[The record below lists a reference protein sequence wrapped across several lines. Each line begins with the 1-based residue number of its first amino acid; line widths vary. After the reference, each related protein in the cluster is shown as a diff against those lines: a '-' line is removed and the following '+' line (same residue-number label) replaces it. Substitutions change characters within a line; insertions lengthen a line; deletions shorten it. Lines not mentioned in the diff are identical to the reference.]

1 MIKNQKSARNKSG
14 NAVFYK
20 PIGKTAEVRSGY
32 MLKSPP
38 PKRLKTEK
46 SWKKRYFVLFKI
58 GEEEHLLKY
67 FKGPDEKDMPLGG
80 IDLSQI
86 SVLHVGP
93 DKHQKWNWV
102 QKTHR
107 CSASCVLLIRAA
119 ERDYFLVA
127 DNSEEADGWFADLYE
142 ALKNRPHRIQSPEE
156 MSFGLPAVEADSHH
170 VSWKTKSGGAPLE
183 PSRNHA
189 RHHRH
194 HLGFIEND
202 NVTQTFVGTFL
213 TEGKIRSESDPCS
226 KAEYIYS
233 EKPKAEDQ
241 ARRRASEPLNPIYDY
256 PRAFITK
263 AHEDNTTTR
272 RKSDEA
278 IYESMYEMR
287 KKARAAQ
294 AALDLQSESGH
305 EYEEINTG
313 TLMRSVTKAFEKMRT
328 HITGLPSF
336 DEETAD
342 EHRREQSLTSDF
354 SSSSSDN
361 GAVSAEEMLEDQK
374 LQTPKRSAD
383 RDTDFQQEN
392 KRDFQVLLA
401 DLKKHLTV
409 TDVERI
415 PKKEKRLTPYF
426 NSSSSVSGAVSAVE
440 VQEDENGQTQER
452 LGSIGRDVLVK
463 QADLKKTLAVPEV
476 ERKPRKERRLTPYF
490 NSSSSDSGAVSA
502 VEVQEDK
509 NGQTQEI
516 HGSVGRDVLV
526 KQADLKKPLTV
537 PEVERKPRKERRLTP
552 YFNSTSSDSGAVSA
566 VEVQEDKNG
575 QTQERRG
582 SVGRET
588 DFLVKHADLKKHL
601 TLTEVDGNPRVSG
614 WTCQPQTV
622 CLFHQED
629 QILAIND
636 LEIGSLQEFNEYL
649 SKCRKNEV
657 KVTTLRL
664 PGSQPLHSPHCPCSD

>member
-1 MIKNQKSARNKSG
+1 MIKNQKSASRPSHLGNKSG

-156 MSFGLPAVEADSHH
+156 MSFGLPAVE
-170 VSWKTKSGGAPLE
+170 
-183 PSRNHA
+183 
-189 RHHRH
+189 
-194 HLGFIEND
+194 
-202 NVTQTFVGTFL
+202 

>member
-1 MIKNQKSARNKSG
+1 MIKNQKSAGNKSG

-32 MLKSPP
+32 MYKSPP

-86 SVLHVGP
+86 SVLYVGP
-93 DKHQKWNWV
+93 EKHQKWNWV

-107 CSASCVLLIRAA
+107 CSASCVLLIKAA

-142 ALKNRPHRIQSPEE
+142 ALKNRPHQRLSPEE
-156 MSFGLPAVEADSHH
+156 MSFGPPAVEANSHH
-170 VSWKTKSGGAPLE
+170 VSWKNNSGGAPLE
-183 PSRNHA
+183 TH
-189 RHHRH
+189 
-194 HLGFIEND
+194 
-202 NVTQTFVGTFL
+202 
-213 TEGKIRSESDPCS
+213 GKIRSESDPCS

-233 EKPKAEDQ
+233 EKPKEDQ

-256 PRAFITK
+256 PKAFIIK
-263 AHEDNTTTR
+263 PHEENTTSR

-294 AALDLQSESGH
+294 SGLDLQSESEH

-342 EHRREQSLTSDF
+342 EHRREQSLTPDF
-354 SSSSSDN
+354 SSSSSSSDN

-374 LQTPKRSAD
+374 VQTPKRSAD
-383 RDTDFQQEN
+383 RE
-392 KRDFQVLLA
+392 FQVMLA

-409 TDVERI
+409 TDVERT
-415 PKKEKRLTPYF
+415 PKKEK
-426 NSSSSVSGAVSAVE
+426 
-440 VQEDENGQTQER
+440 
-452 LGSIGRDVLVK
+452 
-463 QADLKKTLAVPEV
+463 
-476 ERKPRKERRLTPYF
+476 RLTPYF
-490 NSSSSDSGAVSA
+490 NSSSSDSGAVSG
-502 VEVQEDK
+502 VEVQEEK
-509 NGQTQEI
+509 NGQTQERPTGRDVLVKQADLKKTLTEPEVEI
-516 HGSVGRDVLV
+516 KPRKDKRLTPYFNSSSRDSGAVSAEEMQEEKNGQTQERPIGRDVLV

-537 PEVERKPRKERRLTP
+537 PEVERKPRIKRRLTP
-552 YFNSTSSDSGAVSA
+552 YFNRSSRDSGAVSA
-566 VEVQEDKNG
+566 EEMQEEKNG

-582 SVGRET
+582 SIGREI
-588 DFLVKHADLKKHL
+588 DFVVKHEDLKKHL
-601 TLTEVDGNPRVSG
+601 TLTEVDGSPRVSG

-622 CLFHQED
+622 CLFHKED

-636 LEIGSLQEFNEYL
+636 LQTGSLQEFNAYL

-657 KVTTLRL
+657 KLTTLRL
-664 PGSQPLHSPHCPCSD
+664 PGSQPFYSPHCSCSD